1 MADFTKWSH
10 ETLVRF
16 ATEANEKLQR
26 QDKEIEQLRADLK
39 MTQLAWRAAVAVT
52 KELPKSSSS

>member
-16 ATEANEKLQR
+16 AAEATEKMHR
-26 QDKEIEQLRADLK
+26 QEEEIEQLRADLK
-39 MTQLAWRAAVAVT
+39 MTQIAWRTAIAVA